1 MELMILSLTLVAIA
15 LILSIDVAEPRQAVR
30 VIDRDAERRLAHWMA
45 ERP

>member
-15 LILSIDVAEPRQAVR
+15 LILSFDVAEPRQAVR
-30 VIDRDAERRLAHWMA
+30 VIDRDAERRLERLIA